1 MLVLSDIVW
10 NYQFDFQIFFWT
22 TFDFL
27 ILEPLSFAGKHLS
40 IHLCCKLLC
49 CQITLMEGILMYA
62 RSKFMDLGSASSTS
76 TLCII
81 FYSSF
86 SNYKYSDWSFS
97 FSFFA
102 FPVNDQ
108 FRNPFPNQPFQFTS
122 REFITYS
129 SVRWETWPPKKEEF
143 GYYLKLRGQAC
154 SWK

>member
-1 MLVLSDIVW
+1 MKLPVW
-10 NYQFDFQIFFWT
+10 FPNIFWT

-49 CQITLMEGILMYA
+49 YQITLMEGILMYA
-62 RSKFMDLGSASSTS
+62 RSKFMGLGCASSTS
-76 TLCII
+76 TLLHYLL
-81 FYSSF
+81 FTSLQLQVF
-86 SNYKYSDWSFS
+86 WLKLFFS
-97 FSFFA
+97 FLFA

-108 FRNPFPNQPFQFTS
+108 FRNPFPHQPFQFTS

-143 GYYLKLRGQAC
+143 RYYIKQSGEAC